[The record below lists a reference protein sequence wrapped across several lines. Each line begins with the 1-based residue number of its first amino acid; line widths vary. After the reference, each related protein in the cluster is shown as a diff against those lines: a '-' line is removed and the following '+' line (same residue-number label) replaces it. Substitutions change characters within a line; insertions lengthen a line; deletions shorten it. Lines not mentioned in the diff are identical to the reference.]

1 MSSYDYVQPYP
12 VRQYVTRESP
22 QIPQKTYVT
31 EHKTYQS
38 YPPNYP
44 YQTYKIAEPVS
55 VPIAPPVPLPTP
67 LPTPVVE
74 APSLKP
80 AAPNTKSIELPK
92 CSGKIDSNVL
102 NNLAIALQLL
112 IVNNIINNPPDP
124 NNFVTPLTESI
135 LEMALPP
142 KLNNLEE
149 FQMPNSKFLGSSGFG
164 SDVMSKAMM
173 VNPSPPRPGL
183 GLMSPYD
190 AIANSYP
197 MSESSYMSKRDFQ
210 SPYAAIMA
218 ADNIKDLFSMDF
230 L

>member
-1 MSSYDYVQPYP
+1 MSSYVQPYP
-12 VRQYVTRESP
+12 VRSYVARESP
-22 QIPQKTYVT
+22 QIPQKTYIT
-31 EHKTYQS
+31 EQKTYQS

-55 VPIAPPVPLPTP
+55 VPIAPPKPLPN
-67 LPTPVVE
+67 PVIE

-80 AAPNTKSIELPK
+80 TVPLTNTLEPPK
-92 CSGKIDSNVL
+92 CSGKLDSNVL

-124 NNFVTPLTESI
+124 NNFVAPLAESV
-135 LEMALPP
+135 LEMALPS
-142 KLNNLEE
+142 KLNNHEE

-164 SDVMSKAMM
+164 NDVLSKAMM
-173 VNPSPPRPGL
+173 VNPAPPRAGL
-183 GLMSPYD
+183 NLMSPYD
-190 AIANSYP
+190 AITNNYP
-197 MSESSYMSKRDFQ
+197 MSESSYLSKRDFQ

-230 L
+230 F